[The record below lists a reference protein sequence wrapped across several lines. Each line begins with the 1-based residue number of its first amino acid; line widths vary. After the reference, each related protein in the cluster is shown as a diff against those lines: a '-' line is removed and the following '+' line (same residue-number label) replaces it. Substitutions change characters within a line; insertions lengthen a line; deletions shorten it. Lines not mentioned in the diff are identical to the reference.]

1 MSPKYFLQLFTIAL
15 FISVELGLVVWFN
28 IETSEKLGAY
38 LNIYQRAWV
47 GDFA

>member
-28 IETSEKLGAY
+28 IETSEKPGAY
-38 LNIYQRAWV
+38 LNIYQHAWV